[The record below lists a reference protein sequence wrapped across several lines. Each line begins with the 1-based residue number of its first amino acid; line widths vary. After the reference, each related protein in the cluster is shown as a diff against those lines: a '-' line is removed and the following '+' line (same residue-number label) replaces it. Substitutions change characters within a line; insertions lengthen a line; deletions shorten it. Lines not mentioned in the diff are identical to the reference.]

1 MSYSIEQ
8 HLAYSVWAN
17 ETLIERLKKLDDALL
32 HQEVKSSFPSIA
44 KTLLHMWD
52 AEVVWL
58 KRFQGVSLTE
68 WPSKD
73 FKGTS
78 ADLINGV
85 IKSSKDIQAIVAS
98 GGEAFV
104 KGKVRYKNLKGNE
117 FEDDIEYL
125 LYHIVNH
132 GTYHRG
138 QITTMLRELGITDPV
153 STDIIFYWRSL
164 KK

>member
-1 MSYSIEQ
+1 MNYDLEH

-17 ETLIERLKKLDDALL
+17 ETLIEQLKKLDETILY
-32 HQEVKSSFPSIA
+32 QEVNSSFPSIA

-58 KRFQGVSLTE
+58 KRFQGVSLTD
-68 WPSKD
+68 WPSKN
-73 FKGTS
+73 FNGTTT
-78 ADLINGV
+78 DLLNGV
-85 IKSSKDIQAIVAS
+85 LKSSRDIQAFVAS
-98 GGEAFV
+98 RGAVFV
-104 KGKVRYKNLKGNE
+104 KGMVRYKNLKGNE
-117 FEDDIEYL
+117 FEDPAEPL

-138 QITTMLRELGITDPV
+138 QITTMLRELGVTDPV
-153 STDIIFYWRSL
+153 GTDIILYWRNL

>member
-1 MSYSIEQ
+1 MSYSLSN

-17 ETLIERLKKLDDALL
+17 ETLVDRLKKLDDSLL
-32 HQEVKSSFPSIA
+32 HQEVKSSFTSIA

-58 KRFQGVSLTE
+58 KRFQGTSLSG

-73 FKGTS
+73 FTGTTTELLS
-78 ADLINGV
+78 GV
-85 IKSSKDIQAIVAS
+85 LNSSRDIQKFVAS
-98 GGEAFV
+98 RGEDFV
-104 KGKVRYKNLKGNE
+104 NGTFRYKNLKGNE
-117 FEDDIEYL
+117 FEDSVEPIL
-125 LYHIVNH
+125 FHIVNH

-138 QITTMLRELGITDPV
+138 QITTILRELGVTDLA
-153 STDIIFYWRSL
+153 STDIIFYLRSL

>member
-1 MSYSIEQ
+1 MAYTIDH

-17 ETLIERLKKLDDALL
+17 ETLVARLKNLDEKIL

-52 AEVVWL
+52 AESIWL
-58 KRFQGVSLTE
+58 KRFQGISLTD

-73 FKGTS
+73 FKGTTT
-78 ADLINGV
+78 DLLTNV
-85 IKSSKDIQAIVAS
+85 VQSSRDLQAFIKSQGDSFIK
-98 GGEAFV
+98 GTV
-104 KGKVRYKNLKGNE
+104 KYKNLKGNE
-117 FEDDIEYL
+117 FEDPIDYL
-125 LYHIVNH
+125 LHHIVNH

-138 QITTMLRELGITDPV
+138 QITTMLRELGVTDPAA
-153 STDIIFYWRSL
+153 TDIIFYWRSL